1 MSEGLRQVLTIRLQQ
16 LLRNLT
22 SFHNRPLPTSITKL
36 RLNMAIQQ
44 ELSKRY
50 IDKEK
55 LGNFWR
61 THPDFQ
67 GQSCVLEVIFT
78 E

>member
-1 MSEGLRQVLTIRLQQ
+1 
-16 LLRNLT
+16 
-22 SFHNRPLPTSITKL
+22 
-36 RLNMAIQQ
+36 MAVQQ

-55 LGNFWR
+55 LGKFWR

-67 GQSCVLEVIFT
+67 GQPCILEVSLY
-78 E
+78 

>member
-1 MSEGLRQVLTIRLQQ
+1 
-16 LLRNLT
+16 
-22 SFHNRPLPTSITKL
+22 
-36 RLNMAIQQ
+36 MAIQQ
-44 ELSKRY
+44 EISKRY

-67 GQSCVLEVIFT
+67 GHPCVLEVNFSRIIFPERRMT
-78 E
+78 RLLGEGRLIFDYCSS